1 MLFSSIVYIGIDP
14 SPGKKSIH
22 YAALSPEL
30 DLLARAQ
37 GDLNALL
44 TFLSGQH
51 QAVIAIHGPARPNAR
66 ILTNADQRE
75 RYLIPMGKGRPGNMR
90 VAEYTL
96 RQHGLS
102 VFQTPAKAADAP
114 QWMQTAFKL
123 TDKLEKSGYQPWQP
137 GLEHP
142 NRILE
147 VLPELG
153 YRTWLPGQLLPPNS
167 LHGRLQRML
176 ALYDLGLRLPDPM
189 AFFEEITRYR
199 LLQGVLPLDQVLTA
213 PALSALAAAYLAWQA
228 AHQPAALTQVGIP
241 SEGQITIPA
250 ALLRDQN

>member
-30 DLLARAQ
+30 DLLARAH
-37 GDLNALL
+37 GDLNTLL
-44 TFLSGQH
+44 AFLSGQQ

-66 ILTNADQRE
+66 ILTNADRRE
-75 RYLIPMGKGRPGNMR
+75 QYLIPLSKGRPGNMR

-96 RQHGLS
+96 RQHGLP

-123 TDKLEKSGYQPWQP
+123 TEKLGKSGYQPWQP
-137 GLEHP
+137 GADHL
-142 NRILE
+142 NQILE

-153 YRTWLPGQLLPPNS
+153 YRAWLPGQVLPANS

-176 ALYDLGLRLPDPM
+176 ALYDLGLKLPDPM
-189 AFFEEITRYR
+189 SFFEEITRYR
-199 LLQGVLPLDQVLTA
+199 LLQGVLPLDTVLSA
-213 PALSALAAAYLAWQA
+213 PALSAMAAAYLAWQA
-228 AHQPAALTQVGIP
+228 AHQPADLTQVGIP
-241 SEGQITIPA
+241 QEGQITLPA
-250 ALLRDQN
+250 ALLRDQT